1 MMKHFKDKES
11 GKIYSAVSREGNPIK
26 MQRSM
31 HSEEFYVLA
40 MIGLF
45 SATNNKTY
53 LVCNIFLNHK
63 QNIEHDGCPTL
74 AKLVPSNQTY
84 CMLTL

>member
-1 MMKHFKDKES
+1 MMDHFKDKDS
-11 GKIYSAVSREGNPIK
+11 GKIYFAVSREGKPIK

-45 SATNNKTY
+45 SATNNMIY
-53 LVCNIFLNHK
+53 LVCGILMIHVK
-63 QNIEHDGCPTL
+63 
-74 AKLVPSNQTY
+74 V
-84 CMLTL
+84 

>member
-1 MMKHFKDKES
+1 MYIFIGGTFMIAHFKDKET
-11 GKIYSAVSREGNPIK
+11 GKIYFAVSRDGKPIK

-45 SATNNKTY
+45 SATNKSTY
-53 LVCNIFLNHK
+53 LVCDIL
-63 QNIEHDGCPTL
+63 
-74 AKLVPSNQTY
+74 
-84 CMLTL
+84 

>member
-1 MMKHFKDKES
+1 MMDHFKDKDS
-11 GKIYSAVSREGNPIK
+11 GKIYFAVSREGKPIK

-45 SATNNKTY
+45 SATNNMIY
-53 LVCNIFLNHK
+53 LVCGIFIIRVK
-63 QNIEHDGCPTL
+63 
-74 AKLVPSNQTY
+74 V
-84 CMLTL
+84 